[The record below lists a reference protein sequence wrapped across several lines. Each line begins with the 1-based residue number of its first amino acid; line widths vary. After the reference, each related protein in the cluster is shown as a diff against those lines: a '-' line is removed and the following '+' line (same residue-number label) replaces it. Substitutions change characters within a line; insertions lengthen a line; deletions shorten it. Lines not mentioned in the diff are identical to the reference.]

1 MTTVP
6 PPPQPSQDLEG
17 VRCVLG
23 GLHHVGIEALADHFE
38 YRIQEFVLAFEV
50 AIDRRRDQPDSPGDP
65 RDTEALQAPGG
76 DQA

>member
-1 MTTVP
+1 MGHH
-6 PPPQPSQDLEG
+6 QASQNLEC

-23 GLHHVGIEALADHFE
+23 GLHHVGIEALADQFQ
-38 YRIQEFVLAFEV
+38 YRIQEFVFAFEV